1 LRAVKATH
9 PQNSTGRTDLGCS
22 ERAAQTERTPG
33 TGTDVAGES
42 REKATRAKTR
52 AQETGAEFLTRTDG
66 TVQCIEGQ
74 CSHPTG
80 TQSNKTVLVIV
91 YINQVA

>member
-1 LRAVKATH
+1 MRAVKATH
-9 PQNSTGRTDLGCS
+9 FQSSTGRADLGCS

-33 TGTDVAGES
+33 TGIDVAGGS
-42 REKATRAKTR
+42 REKATRGKTR
-52 AQETGAEFLTRTDG
+52 AQETGAEFLTRTDE

-74 CSHPTG
+74 CTHPTG
-80 TQSNKTVLVIV
+80 TQSNKSVLVIV